1 LRTNQLKGDK
11 KKMAVTCEVIL
22 LYTAAAILGFCCLF
36 AYNSFLASPSYLE
49 HYFQFAAVKSTDNV
63 STLPAA
69 KTPSFWNNISTWVTV
84 LMMVPMFL
92 MQFLMLS
99 PWVLRQNVQLRMVV
113 GAAFSLIAVLLVP
126 VCAASGGVSEGGA
139 MAVLIIAC
147 LLCGAATTT
156 LESALYAFY
165 GSLPTRYMTG
175 FVMGGGFSGSINSVL
190 RIVITVGLPSTFS
203 GVKTSAVIFF
213 AIGMA
218 LMVVTMAIVFLMR
231 LSPLVRSYCVHYR
244 RPGDVA
250 RSAHAEAAE
259 KLHLQHLSLDV
270 GNTEDAAAREGSLNA
285 DELIVTAAGVEKV
298 PQDAGATAQGAAEVE
313 ADEPG
318 CEATD
323 SSRVISNAEG
333 EGSAA
338 TPEEEGEASVI
349 ACVKKIWVMMIC
361 LTGTMFTTLV
371 LFPGIG
377 LNAMQTSKPSAN
389 AENGD
394 GTTWGAEAIMPMV
407 IILMFNAGDTV
418 GRLIVNFHKVW
429 APRFWV
435 PFIVVV
441 RAIACV
447 IPLALGVC
455 TPKVIN
461 SNANPIVV
469 FLVLGITNG
478 YLIGLTMAYGS
489 SDPRLT
495 QKERAIAGAC
505 MCFALLVGTTFGSV
519 VSLIVVTQAF

>member
-1 LRTNQLKGDK
+1 
-11 KKMAVTCEVIL
+11 MAISSEEVL
-22 LYTAAAILGFCCLF
+22 LYTAAAIFGFCCLF

-84 LMMVPMFL
+84 LMLVPMFL
-92 MQFLMLS
+92 MQFFTLS
-99 PWVLRQNVQLRMVV
+99 PWVLRQNVQARMIV

-126 VCAASGGVSEGGA
+126 VCAAGGGVSEGAA

-156 LESALYAFY
+156 LESALYAFF
-165 GSLPTRYMTG
+165 GSLPTKYITG

-203 GVKTSAVIFF
+203 GIKTSAVIFF

-218 LMVVTMAIVFLMR
+218 LMVVTIAIVLLLR
-231 LSPLVRSYCVHYR
+231 LSPLVRSYVADYR
-244 RPGDVA
+244 RPGDVV

-259 KLHLQHLSLDV
+259 KLRLRELVHNLDYVDASATRESPANQGGAFEVAV
-270 GNTEDAAAREGSLNA
+270 GGEKTQQDTLAPVQGS
-285 DELIVTAAGVEKV
+285 
-298 PQDAGATAQGAAEVE
+298 AEVE
-313 ADEPG
+313 LDEPG
-318 CEATD
+318 CERID
-323 SSRVISNAEG
+323 SSRVISSDDTDAPG
-333 EGSAA
+333 TAA
-338 TPEEEGEASVI
+338 EEEDQASVL
-349 ACVKKIWVMMIC
+349 VVVRKIWVMMVC
-361 LTGTMFTTLV
+361 LAANMFTTLV

-377 LNAMQTSKPSAN
+377 LNAMHVSTAAPTSTPDD
-389 AENGD
+389 D

-407 IILMFNAGDTV
+407 VILMFNAGDTV
-418 GRLIVNFHKVW
+418 GRLIVNFRKLWVS
-429 APRFWV
+429 RFVV
-435 PFIVVV
+435 PFLVVI

-455 TPKVIN
+455 TPRVIN
-461 SNANPIVV
+461 SDANPIVV

-489 SDPRLT
+489 SDPHLT
-495 QKERAIAGAC
+495 QKERGIAGAC
-505 MCFALLVGTTFGSV
+505 LCFALLTGTTFGSV
-519 VSLIVVTQAF
+519 ISLIVVTQAF